1 MKEEQTQAALD
12 KRPERDIPST
22 RAQMQQ
28 RIKHRKRARF
38 LKSCKA
44 AGLMLAIIA
53 LVAAAGLAVRHFV
66 IEQYFLP
73 EEPAVQTGAEII
85 QPQPPAE
92 EAPQDPVQTEPAR
105 ETAPA
110 SEPTGGAEPDG
121 APEDGQTSVQGS
133 EQELGPEE
141 ESEPE
146 PKTYAY
152 AQQTDATQQLDLQL
166 YSSSAI
172 LIDLETNTVL
182 AEKNA
187 DDIIYPASMT
197 KIMTAL
203 IACETITDWDATY
216 TMTQDIIDTY
226 FLADAT
232 MAGFL
237 AGEEVSMTDLVYGA
251 VLPSGA
257 EATYA
262 LADVIAGSEA
272 AFAELMNQ
280 KAAELGLTNTHF
292 VDASGLHDDEHYT
305 TVREMAII
313 LQAALDN
320 DLCREVLSTARYTSR
335 PTEQNPQGV
344 EMMNKFLVRTE
355 SQELSGAEI
364 LAAKTGYTAEAMNCC
379 ASYGRTAGG
388 REIIC
393 VTAKAWTG
401 DYMLLDHVALYT
413 TYAAD

>member
-1 MKEEQTQAALD
+1 MKAELTQPEQEHSAA
-12 KRPERDIPST
+12 ST

-28 RIKHRKRARF
+28 KIRRRKRTRF
-38 LKSCKA
+38 FRGMKA
-44 AGLMLAIIA
+44 AGLILLMIA
-53 LVAAAGLAVRHFV
+53 LVTAAGLTVRHFV
-66 IEQYFLP
+66 VERYF
-73 EEPAVQTGAEII
+73 PAQ
-85 QPQPPAE
+85 AE
-92 EAPQDPVQTEPAR
+92 EAAAPGVPVLDEPLPQAEEQLQAQPEPA
-105 ETAPA
+105 EPPE
-110 SEPTGGAEPDG
+110 SEPIPEP
-121 APEDGQTSVQGS
+121 
-133 EQELGPEE
+133 

-146 PKTYAY
+146 PEPEPEAKAY
-152 AQQTDATQQLDLQL
+152 PCAVETDATQQLDLQM

-237 AGEEVSMTDLVYGA
+237 AGEEVTMTDLLYGA

-262 LADVIAGSEA
+262 LADVIAGSEE
-272 AFAELMNQ
+272 AFAVLMNE
-280 KAAELGLTNTHF
+280 KAAELGLAHTHF

-305 TVREMAII
+305 TVRDMAIL

-320 DLCREVLSTARYTSR
+320 TRCREVLSTARYTSR
-335 PTEQNPQGV
+335 PTEQNPEGV
-344 EMMNKFLVRTE
+344 EMINKFLVRAE
-355 SQELSGAEI
+355 SQELSGAAI
-364 LAAKTGYTAEAMNCC
+364 IAAKTGYTAEAMNCC
-379 ASYGRTAGG
+379 ASYGLTPDG
-388 REIIC
+388 RACIC
-393 VTAKAWTG
+393 VTANAWTSW
-401 DYMLLDHVALYT
+401 YALYDHIAM
-413 TYAAD
+413 YATNAG